1 MKMAFERA
9 SLHPHTF
16 SADGV
21 PRKGCNAIHRTLGL
35 QALSVSTRDMATKW
49 RLGSGIEATLIRG
62 GCYPRWVDSRRLGG
76 VGRHSIPAGVWPCV
90 RGRGH
95 ALRAGLWAGGV
106 AVCPGAWLC
115 PEGGAMG
122 RGVAM
127 CGVGRGRV
135 GRGLGLCWSRVTVL
149 GASASEGQADFR
161 PAVLECVG
169 CHVCRIPPPAPL
181 QLW

>member
-106 AVCPGAWLC
+106 AVC
-115 PEGGAMG
+115 
-122 RGVAM
+122 
-127 CGVGRGRV
+127 GVGRGRV